1 MKTKI
6 KFIIPIVIAV
16 IAIIIAALCINF
28 KPAERADIT
37 SLVSTAQKYLIESN
51 YEQAIAE
58 FEKAI
63 ELDPMNTDAYV
74 GIAEAYSA
82 LGDTEK
88 AIEWLEK
95 GYELTG
101 DERLKE
107 KIDMILKESETS
119 FSETENTNGSSEVSA
134 ESDKTTERQITYA
147 DGWYS
152 VFKYDDNDNIISME
166 LYNKNGELRL
176 NAEYKYENGNVE
188 RTVYINGHLYETS
201 DVTFTDIMADVEK
214 AKKERANTRKEY
226 PVSDEPNPYGGS
238 IVWQDFNNWY
248 VYDENGNCTEHGYHN
263 TGKDE
268 IGTPIMVTEQESYYK
283 NGKVYKIHNYEYS
296 YNDLGDEYS
305 YDYIMYYDDKGYEL
319 YSEGGYVSGKDVT
332 YTYEYDEY
340 GYPVVQYEN
349 GEKNREYKNFYNCNN
364 MGYSIWRLKN
374 EYNDNHGIQQY
385 NSDGTDENIELN
397 ESGLYIRKLLH
408 ASYNYGSGHTYTT
421 YYVLS
426 ADGTKMIDVIYIK
439 DKLLFECPYCNE

>member
-16 IAIIIAALCINF
+16 IAIIIAALCIDF
-28 KPAERADIT
+28 KPAERTDVT
-37 SLVSTAQKYLIESN
+37 SLVSTAQKYLIENN

-58 FEKAI
+58 FEKVI
-63 ELDPMNTDAYV
+63 ELDPMNTDAYI
-74 GIAEAYSA
+74 GIAEAYAA

-119 FSETENTNGSSEVSA
+119 FSKTENTNDSSEAST

-166 LYNKNGELRL
+166 LFNKNGKLRL

-188 RTVYINGHLYETS
+188 RTVYIGNLHETS

-214 AKKERANTRKEY
+214 AKKERANTREEI
-226 PVSDEPNPYGGS
+226 DT
-238 IVWQDFNNWY
+238 NWF
-248 VYDENGNCTEHGYHN
+248 VYDENGDCIEQGRHN
-263 TGKDE
+263 LDSNGNPTNDSG
-268 IGTPIMVTEQESYYK
+268 GESYNK
-283 NGKVYKIHNYEYS
+283 NGKRYKFHEYWHD
-296 YNDLGDEYS
+296 NNLGDEYS
-305 YDYIMYYDDKGYEL
+305 WDYIMYYDDKGYEL
-319 YSEGGYVSGKDVT
+319 YSEGKFIGGKNVT

-349 GEKNREYKNFYNCNN
+349 GKKSREYKNFYNNGKFVYAIYLQHGAYSDFHSNTINN
-364 MGYSIWRLKN
+364 Y
-374 EYNDNHGIQQY
+374 
-385 NSDGTDENIELN
+385 DGFETNVELN
-397 ESGLYIRKLLH
+397 ENGQYIREILH
-408 ASYNYGSGHTYTT
+408 STYATYTK
-421 YYVLS
+421 YYIPSV
-426 ADGTKMIDVIYIK
+426 DETKMIDVIYT